1 MAAKPWRRLAKSDL
15 RADKRE
21 ASGAKVRAQTGRV
34 ATMKFERLRLT
45 GFKSFCDQAEFRIE
59 PGLTGVVG
67 PNGCGK
73 SNLVEAIRWVMGE
86 SSFKAMRGSGMEDV
100 IFSGSGR
107 RPSRNNAEV
116 GLVLDNSDRRAP
128 AAFNDSER
136 IEVTRRIE
144 RDAGSTYRVNGK
156 EVRARDVQLLFAD
169 ASTGSRS
176 PSLVRQGQIGEI
188 IAAKPQARRLI
199 LEEAAGVSGLHSRR
213 HEAELR
219 LKGAEDNL
227 VRVEDVLQQ
236 IDAQVDS
243 LKRQARQANRYRD
256 LAGSLRRQEA
266 LARLI
271 AWREHEAAFAEA
283 RRRLDQDL
291 IDVAERTRAQA
302 EAAREQAIAAAA
314 LPSLREEE
322 ARRGAALHRI
332 SLARDA
338 LDAEEKRAREREAEL
353 ERRIAQFAGD
363 LQREEALIADA
374 AGVMERLA
382 AEEARLADEGARA
395 DDEAARASRAEE
407 GAQGRLAGAESTL
420 AEAQAAASDLAARRR
435 ALADAAGEEGRR
447 LERLQAEYSAIERER
462 SALGAAGFDDA
473 EREAGAV
480 KVAGLGEALA
490 SAEREAQAAEERH
503 AQAREIEA
511 SRRAPLAEAERA
523 AQKLE
528 TEARTLS
535 KLLGSDSSGPWPRAV
550 DAVSV
555 ARGYEA
561 ALGAAL
567 GDDLD
572 ASVDEAAP
580 AHWSLIGPRE
590 DDPPLPAGADPLSQ
604 RVAAPPALARRLSQ
618 IGVAPRSDGKRLAL
632 ELKPGQRLVSLEG
645 DLWRW
650 DGFVAAAE
658 APTAAARRLR
668 EKNRLGDLER
678 EAEAAR
684 QAAAALSA
692 EAASAADAVREAAA
706 AEAEWRGQV
715 RAARAASEAARD
727 AFAQSERVRAQT
739 LARRSAVEEGFARAS
754 AARDEAAERKTKAE
768 AALSELGPGDDVA
781 LHLDEAREAA
791 ERARGAFAE
800 ARAAAQSLARE
811 AQARSVRRDAIAA
824 ERSSW
829 DQRLTKAE
837 GRIAELAGRRAEAER
852 EKTALDGAPADFA
865 RARRALADEHAQ
877 AEDARKDA
885 ADALALGETALAD
898 ADRAARAAL
907 EAMSAAREAR
917 AASEERVENARVRG
931 EELRHAIASELDCE
945 PSGLAAL
952 AGHKDGAVLPG
963 LAEVERKLDNLRQER
978 ERLGAVN
985 LRADDELVEVL
996 GARDKLIAERDDLT
1010 EAIKRLRGAIGT
1022 LNQEGRQRLIAAF
1035 DVVNGHFKDLFATL
1049 FEGGNAELQLIESD
1063 DPLEA
1068 GLELVAQP
1076 PGKKP
1081 QTLTLLSGG
1090 EQALTALALIFAVF
1104 LTNPAPICVL
1114 DEVDAPLDDY
1124 NVERF
1129 CDLIDAMRK
1138 RADTRFVAITH
1149 NPITMAR
1156 MDRLF
1161 GVTMAEKGVSQAIG
1175 DLARGHCF
1183 RAPG

>member
-1 MAAKPWRRLAKSDL
+1 
-15 RADKRE
+15 
-21 ASGAKVRAQTGRV
+21 
-34 ATMKFERLRLT
+34 MKFERLRLT
-45 GFKSFCDQAEFRIE
+45 GFKSFCDSAEFRIE

-73 SNLVEAIRWVMGE
+73 SNLVEALRWVMGE
-86 SSFKAMRGSGMEDV
+86 SSFKNMRASGMEDV

-116 GLVLDNSDRRAP
+116 GLVLSNSDRRAP
-128 AAFNDSER
+128 AAFNDSET

-144 RDAGSTYRVNGK
+144 RDNGSTYRVNGK

-169 ASTGSRS
+169 ASTGARS

-188 IAAKPQARRLI
+188 ISAKPQARRLI

-227 VRVEDVLQQ
+227 IRVDDVLKQ

-243 LKRQARQANRYRD
+243 LKKQARQSNRYRE
-256 LAGSLRRQEA
+256 LAGAIRRHEA

-283 RRRLDQDL
+283 RRRLDADL
-291 IDVAERTRAQA
+291 LEVTERTRAQA
-302 EAAREQAIAAAA
+302 EAARLQALAAAA
-314 LPSLREEE
+314 LPPLREEE

-332 SLARDA
+332 ALAREA
-338 LDAEEKRAREREAEL
+338 LEAEEKRAKEREAEL
-353 ERRIAQFAGD
+353 GRRLAQFAGD
-363 LQREEALIADA
+363 LQREESLIADA
-374 AGVMERLA
+374 AGVMDRLA
-382 AEEARLADEGARA
+382 AEEAQLAEQGARA
-395 DDEAARASRAEE
+395 DEDAVQAREAEQD
-407 GAQGRLAGAESTL
+407 AQRRLASAESTL

-435 ALADAAGEEGRR
+435 AMLVTLEEEGRR
-447 LERLQAEYSAIERER
+447 LTRLEAEYSGIELER
-462 SALGAAGFDDA
+462 GALSAAGFEETEHAARAQAAAEAAEALAAA
-473 EREAGAV
+473 ERET
-480 KVAGLGEALA
+480 L
-490 SAEREAQAAEERH
+490 AAEERH
-503 AQAREIEA
+503 AAAREIETQ
-511 SRRAPLAEAERA
+511 RRGPLAEAERA
-523 AQKLE
+523 AQRLE
-528 TEARTLS
+528 TEARTVAG
-535 KLLGSDSSGPWPRAV
+535 LLGSDTSGPWPRAV

-580 AHWSLIGPRE
+580 AHWSLI
-590 DDPPLPAGADPLSQ
+590 LPADEDSALPVGADPLAG
-604 RVAAPPALARRLSQ
+604 RVSAPPALARRLAQ
-618 IGVAPRSDGKRLAL
+618 VGVVARADGKRLAQ

-650 DGFVAAAE
+650 DGFVSAAE
-658 APTAAARRLR
+658 APTVAARRLV

-684 QAAAALSA
+684 QAAAALSV
-692 EAASAADAVREAAA
+692 EAASAASASREAAA
-706 AEAEWRGQV
+706 AETEWRGRV
-715 RAARAASEAARD
+715 RAARTGSDTARD
-727 AFAQSERVRAQT
+727 ALAQFERARAQT
-739 LARRSAVEEGFARAS
+739 LSRLSAVEEAFSRAG
-754 AARDEAAERKTKAE
+754 AARNEAAERKAGAE
-768 AALSELGPGDDVA
+768 TALEQLGPGDDVA
-781 LHLDEAREAA
+781 QGL
-791 ERARGAFAE
+791 ERAREVAARDRTAFAE
-800 ARAAAQSLARE
+800 ARATAQSIARE
-811 AQARSVRRDAIAA
+811 TAARAARRNAIVT

-829 DQRLTKAE
+829 DERLTHAQS
-837 GRIAELAGRRAEAER
+837 RIAELSARKAEADRERAELA
-852 EKTALDGAPADFA
+852 DAPTDFS
-865 RARRALADEHAQ
+865 RTRRALADEHGQ
-877 AEDARKDA
+877 AEFARKEA

-898 ADRAARAAL
+898 ADRAARQAL
-907 EAMSAAREAR
+907 EAMSAAREQR
-917 AASEERVENARVRG
+917 AASEERLEGARVRD
-931 EELRHAIASELDCE
+931 EELKHAIASELDCE
-945 PSGLAAL
+945 PAGLAAL
-952 AGHKDGAVLPG
+952 ADHKAEKPLPG
-963 LAEVERKLDNLRQER
+963 GIEVERKLENLRQER

-996 GARDKLIAERDDLT
+996 ASRDKLIAERDDLT

-1022 LNQEGRQRLIAAF
+1022 LNQEGRERLVAAF
-1035 DVVNGHFKDLFATL
+1035 DVVNGHFKDLFSTL

-1068 GLELVAQP
+1068 GLELLAQP

-1129 CDLIDAMRK
+1129 CDLLEAMRK

-1149 NPITMAR
+1149 NPVTMSR

-1161 GVTMAEKGVSQAIG
+1161 GVTMAERGVSQLVSVE
-1175 DLARGHCF
+1175 LAEAQEFAEAG
-1183 RAPG
+1183 

>member
-1 MAAKPWRRLAKSDL
+1 
-15 RADKRE
+15 
-21 ASGAKVRAQTGRV
+21 
-34 ATMKFERLRLT
+34 MKFERLRLT
-45 GFKSFCDQAEFRIE
+45 GFKSFCDSAEFRIE

-73 SNLVEAIRWVMGE
+73 SNLVEALRWVMGE
-86 SSFKAMRGSGMEDV
+86 SSYKNMRASGMEDV
-100 IFSGSGR
+100 IFSGSVR

-116 GLVLDNSDRRAP
+116 GLVLSNSDRRAP
-128 AAFNDSER
+128 AAFNDSET

-169 ASTGSRS
+169 ASTGARS

-188 IAAKPQARRLI
+188 ISAKPQARRLI

-227 VRVEDVLQQ
+227 TRVEDVLKQ

-243 LKRQARQANRYRD
+243 LKRQARQSNRYRE
-256 LAGSLRRQEA
+256 LAGAIRRQEA

-283 RRRLDQDL
+283 RRRLDADL
-291 IDVAERTRAQA
+291 LEVAERTRSQG
-302 EAAREQAIAAAA
+302 EAARMQAIAAAA
-314 LPSLREEE
+314 LPALREGA

-332 SLARDA
+332 ALAREA
-338 LDAEEKRAREREAEL
+338 LEAEEKRAKERDAEL
-353 ERRIAQFAGD
+353 ERRLTQFSGD

-374 AGVMERLA
+374 AGVMDRLA
-382 AEEARLADEGARA
+382 AEEAALGEQEARA
-395 DDEAARASRAEE
+395 DEDAVQAGEAEQGAER
-407 GAQGRLAGAESTL
+407 RLASAESAL
-420 AEAQAAASDLAARRR
+420 AEAQVAASDLAARRR
-435 ALADAAGEEGRR
+435 ALVATFEEEGRR
-447 LERLQAEYSAIERER
+447 LTRLEAECAGIERER
-462 SALGAAGFDDA
+462 GALNASGFEEA
-473 EREAGAV
+473 ERAARAQALAEAA
-480 KVAGLGEALA
+480 EALA
-490 SAEREAQAAEERH
+490 ATERETLAAEERH
-503 AQAREIEA
+503 ATAREAEA
-511 SRRAPLAEAERA
+511 QRRGPLADAERA
-523 AQKLE
+523 AQRLE
-528 TEARTLS
+528 TEARTVAG
-535 KLLGSDSSGPWPRAV
+535 LLGSDTSGPWPRAV
-550 DAVSV
+550 DVVSV

-567 GDDLD
+567 GDDLE

-580 AHWSLIGPRE
+580 AHWSLISPV
-590 DDPPLPAGADPLSQ
+590 DADPVLPAGADPLAGH
-604 RVAAPPALARRLSQ
+604 VAAPPALARRLAQ
-618 IGVAPRSDGKRLAL
+618 VGIVARAEGKRLAP

-650 DGFVAAAE
+650 DGFVSAAE
-658 APTAAARRLR
+658 APSAAARRLV

-684 QAAAALSA
+684 QTAAALSA
-692 EAASAADAVREAAA
+692 EAASAANDAREAGAL
-706 AEAEWRGQV
+706 EAGWRAQTRG
-715 RAARAASEAARD
+715 ARAASDAARD
-727 AFAQSERVRAQT
+727 ALAQFERARTQT
-739 LARRSAVEEGFARAS
+739 LSRLSAVEEAFSRAG
-754 AARDEAAERKTKAE
+754 AARNEAAERKAGAE
-768 AALSELGPGDDVA
+768 TALDELGPGDEVA
-781 LHLDEAREAA
+781 RALVHARELAA
-791 ERARGAFAE
+791 RERTGFAE
-800 ARAAAQSLARE
+800 ARAAAQSIARE
-811 AQARSVRRDAIAA
+811 TAARTARRAAIAA

-829 DQRLTKAE
+829 GERRDRAQSRM
-837 GRIAELAGRRAEAER
+837 AELAERQAEAER
-852 EKTALDGAPADFA
+852 ERMELANAPTDFS
-865 RARRALADEHAQ
+865 RTRRALADEHGE
-877 AEDARKDA
+877 AEFARKEA

-898 ADRAARAAL
+898 ADRAARQAL
-907 EAMSAAREAR
+907 EAMSAAREQR
-917 AASEERVENARVRG
+917 AASEERLEGARGRD
-931 EELRHAIASELDCE
+931 EELKHAIASELDCE
-945 PSGLAAL
+945 PSGLVAL
-952 AGHKDGAVLPG
+952 AEHKADKPLPG
-963 LAEVERKLDNLRQER
+963 GVEVERRLENLRQER

-996 GARDKLIAERDDLT
+996 ASRDKLVAESDDLT
-1010 EAIKRLRGAIGT
+1010 EAIKRLRGAIGS
-1022 LNQEGRQRLIAAF
+1022 LNQEGRERLVAAF
-1035 DVVNGHFKDLFATL
+1035 DVVNGHFRDLFSTL

-1068 GLELVAQP
+1068 GLELLAQP

-1129 CDLIDAMRK
+1129 CDLLDAMRK

-1149 NPITMAR
+1149 NPVTMSR

-1161 GVTMAEKGVSQAIG
+1161 GVTMAEKGVSQFVSVE
-1175 DLARGHCF
+1175 LAEAQEFAEAG
-1183 RAPG
+1183 